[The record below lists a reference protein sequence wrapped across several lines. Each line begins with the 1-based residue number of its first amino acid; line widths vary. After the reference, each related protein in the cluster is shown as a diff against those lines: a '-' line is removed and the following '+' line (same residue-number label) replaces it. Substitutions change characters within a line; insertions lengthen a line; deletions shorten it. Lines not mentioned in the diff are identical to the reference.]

1 MEILDTILRFLNELF
16 VPAEMIFIGIII
28 DVVLLVL
35 LVKALFF
42 IGYKFKLISDE
53 RYHKFIKKNKT
64 VTKWKKGMR
73 RYLPIVSV
81 VMMFAIGYRLSWQPD
96 TSIKQW
102 KQGDIGQLTVQTNQ
116 QLEKFIREQDIR
128 DLCIGIIKNKQ
139 NYSTCFSQSPIE
151 DDFELN
157 SESIFEIASITKT
170 FTYAAMLKVLD
181 KHNIQLASEIGPY
194 LPKAIAQKNPELT
207 KVTWKQLATHSS
219 GLSRMPTGFNWT
231 TLLTQLKALS
241 FSNSSEPFTT
251 DYVNHYLESAELNKE
266 QYASYSNLAVGLLG
280 VLISELE
287 GKSYAQLI
295 ADEITLP
302 LNMTATRT
310 NSPAYADKAVSSYG
324 QYRRV
329 GSLVISTKSESTKL
343 SEALAGAGAISSSL
357 SDMMLYL
364 DDRMRAYQ
372 TPIYQQGKY
381 VMPTKKGAEINLGWP
396 VLSLSPDNE
405 QKVVLHNGMVGGFVS
420 FIGFDESSEVGI
432 VILANGARNV
442 TNLGL
447 DVLKRL
453 ILKQMHLTK

>member
-28 DVVLLVL
+28 EIVLLL
-35 LVKALFF
+35 LVVKAFF
-42 IGYKFKLISDE
+42 FVGRKLKLISDE
-53 RYHKFIKKNKT
+53 RYQKFIKKNKE
-64 VTKWKKGMR
+64 VSKWKKGMR
-73 RYLPIVSV
+73 RSLPIVAV

-102 KQGDIGQLTVQTNQ
+102 KQGNIGQLTVQTNQ
-116 QLEKFIREQDIR
+116 QFERFIREQDIR
-128 DLCIGIIKNKQ
+128 DLCVGIIKDKQ
-139 NYSTCFSQSPIE
+139 NYSTCFSQSPTE

-157 SESIFEIASITKT
+157 DESIFEIASITKT

-181 KHNIQLASEIGPY
+181 KHNIQLTSEIGPY
-194 LPKAIAQKNPELT
+194 LPKAILLKNNELA
-207 KVTWKQLATHSS
+207 KVTWAQLATHSS
-219 GLSRMPTGFNWT
+219 GLSRQPTGFNWT
-231 TLLTQLKALS
+231 TLLTHLKVLS
-241 FSNSSEPFTT
+241 FGNSSEPFTT

-295 ADEITLP
+295 ADEIAVP

-310 NSPAYADKAVSSYG
+310 NSPAYADKTVPSYG
-324 QYRRV
+324 QYRRA
-329 GSLVISTKSESTKL
+329 GNLVISTKSARTKL

-364 DDRMRAYQ
+364 DDRMQAYQ
-372 TPIYQQGKY
+372 APIFQQKKY
-381 VMPTKKGAEINLGWP
+381 VVPTKKGAKINLGWP

-405 QKVVLHNGMVGGFVS
+405 QKIVLHNGMVGGFVS
-420 FIGFDESSEVGI
+420 FIGFDESSDVGV
-432 VILANGARNV
+432 VILANGTREV
-442 TNLGL
+442 TKLGL

-453 ILKQMHLTK
+453 ILK